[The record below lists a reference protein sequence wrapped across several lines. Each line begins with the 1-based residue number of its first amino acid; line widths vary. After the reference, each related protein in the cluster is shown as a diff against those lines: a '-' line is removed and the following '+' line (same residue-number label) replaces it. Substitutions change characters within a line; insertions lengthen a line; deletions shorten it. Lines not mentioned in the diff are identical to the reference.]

1 MANGTA
7 KVTVSLTHGKK
18 TYYPNVVSEIRV
30 EWTRFG
36 SPGKMTMTVLADSVL
51 KFAEGDVVRLKVD
64 DRNFFFGFIFTI
76 ERREKNQYALTIY
89 DALRYLKSD
98 DIFKMP
104 KQTYTKA
111 LKKVLKRYG
120 LKAGTIQNT
129 KYVRKAKVFNGCIF
143 DMLEDY
149 RQSTRKS
156 KGTNYILFAN
166 YNKVCLK
173 SQKSM
178 RTDYVMNAQL
188 MEDFTYTSSI
198 DDKVYT
204 VVKLYKG
211 SDKKPKVYT
220 KTVKA
225 AKKKYGR
232 LTYVEQ
238 TKLKSKSK
246 IKKKLKTIAAAH
258 DSPRKKL
265 TLNSVFGLTDIRA
278 GSGVIVKL
286 SDNGMKVSKRM
297 TVDTVTHVFSEGR
310 HTMNMN
316 VVGGDYKNG

>member
-7 KVTVSLTHGKK
+7 TVKVSLTHGSK

-36 SPGKMTMTVLADSVL
+36 APGKMTLTVLADEVL
-51 KFAEGDVVRLKVD
+51 KFGPGDVVRLIVD
-64 DRNFFFGFIFTI
+64 GKKFFFGFIFKI
-76 ERREKNQYALTIY
+76 DRREKNQYTLTCY
-89 DALRYLKSD
+89 DAIRYLKSD

-111 LKKVLKRYG
+111 LKKALKRYG

-129 KYVRKAKVFNGCIF
+129 KYVRKAKVFNGCVL
-143 DMLEDY
+143 DMLENY
-149 RQSTRKS
+149 RKATKKS
-156 KGTNYILFAN
+156 KGVNYILYAD
-166 YNKVCLK
+166 YDKVCLK
-173 SQKSM
+173 SQASM
-178 RTDYVMNAQL
+178 KTDYVMNAKL
-188 MEDFTYTSSI
+188 MEGFTYSESI
-198 DDKVYT
+198 DEKVYT
-204 VVKLYKG
+204 VIKLYKG

-232 LTYVEQ
+232 LTYVEK

-265 TLNSVFGLTDIRA
+265 TLNNVFGLTDIRA
-278 GSGVIVKL
+278 GSGVTVKL
-286 SDNGMKVSKRM
+286 SDDGVKISKSM
-297 TVDTVTHVFSEGR
+297 TVDTVTHIFNEGR
-310 HTMNMN
+310 YTMNLN
-316 VVGGDYKNG
+316 VVGGDYKSG